1 VLGTAV
7 RAARVTLVSARSE
20 QAVLD
25 AAVDDLAARLR
36 RALEPPT
43 VAAVGLDAAAVRSRL
58 EEPLPEQGMPAGH
71 VLGELEERLEGTL
84 PGTTGGR
91 YFGYVTGGVL
101 PAAALAHAWAAAVD
115 QNPGLWALSPGASE
129 LEEVVL
135 GWLAEL
141 LGVPLR
147 SGVFTSGATMA
158 NIVCL
163 TVARH
168 AVAERLGVDVA
179 ADGVR
184 ALPALAVYGNAE
196 LHLSD
201 RKALRL
207 LGLGDRS
214 VRLVDIDGD
223 HRMRVAQ
230 LREAVERD
238 RASGVQPAIVI
249 AQAGSVG
256 IGATDPLEELADVCA
271 EQGLWLH
278 VDGAWGAFLR
288 AARRTAP
295 QAAGLERVDSLAV
308 DGHKWLNLP
317 NGIGFAF
324 LRDPRLHREALAG
337 SAAYLTRPGGA
348 GEDSH
353 ELGIEASRAW
363 RGAATWAALKQL
375 GRTGVAALVETSCEL
390 AAELAERIER
400 SPRLELVAPVPNV
413 VVNFRYRPERWGDG
427 ERLDEL
433 NRRLLEE
440 ITAAGDVLVTGASFP
455 SGFCHRATVVSWR
468 TTAADV
474 LAVADAVE
482 AAGARLVRSYN

>member
-1 VLGTAV
+1 
-7 RAARVTLVSARSE
+7 VSAEGRNE
-20 QAVLD
+20 AAALDEAV
-25 AAVDDLAARLR
+25 ADLAERLR
-36 RALEPPT
+36 RALEPPS
-43 VAAVGLDAAAVRSRL
+43 VAAVGLDAAAVRSRVA
-58 EEPLPEQGMPAGH
+58 EPLPARGAPAERI
-71 VLGELEERLEGTL
+71 LEELEERLAGTL

-101 PAAALAHAWAAAVD
+101 PAAALAHAWAAVVD

-141 LGVPLR
+141 LDVPLR
-147 SGVFTSGATMA
+147 SGIFTSGATMA

-163 TVARH
+163 AVARH
-168 AVAERLGVDVA
+168 AVARRHGVDVA
-179 ADGVR
+179 AEGVR
-184 ALPALAVYGNAE
+184 ALPEVAVYGNEE

-207 LGLGDRS
+207 LGLGDRC
-214 VRLVDIDGD
+214 VRLVGMDAE
-223 HRMRVAQ
+223 HRLRVDL
-230 LREAVERD
+230 LREAIARD
-238 RASGVQPAIVI
+238 RAAGVEPAIVI

-256 IGATDPLEELADVCA
+256 VGATDPLEAIADVCA
-271 EQGLWLH
+271 EHGLWLH

-288 AARRTAP
+288 ASPRTAA

-324 LRDPRLHREALAG
+324 LRDPALHREALAG

-353 ELGIEASRAW
+353 ERGIEASRNW
-363 RGAATWAALKQL
+363 RGAATWAALKEL
-375 GRTGVAALVETSCEL
+375 GREGVAELVKRCCEL
-390 AAELAERIER
+390 AAELVRRIDS

-413 VVNFRYRPERWGDG
+413 VVNFRYRPEGWPDG

-433 NRRLLEE
+433 NRAVLEE
-440 ITAAGDVLVTGASFP
+440 VTAAGEVLVTGAAFP

-468 TTAADV
+468 TTSGDV
-474 LAVADAVE
+474 AAVADAVE
-482 AAGARLVRSYN
+482 AAGARLT

>member
-1 VLGTAV
+1 MAETERRG
-7 RAARVTLVSARSE
+7 RVA
-20 QAVLD
+20 LD
-25 AAVDDLAARLR
+25 AAVDDLAARFR
-36 RALEPPT
+36 RALDAPPL
-43 VAAVGLDAAAVRSRL
+43 AAVGLDAAAVRARL
-58 EEPLPEQGMPAGH
+58 DEPLPEHGAP
-71 VLGELEERLEGTL
+71 VTEILPELEERVEGTL

-101 PAAALAHAWAAAVD
+101 PAAAIAHAWAAAVD

-129 LEEVVL
+129 LEELVL
-135 GWLAEL
+135 GWLADL
-141 LGVPLR
+141 LDLPLR

-158 NIVCL
+158 NIVSL

-168 AVAERLGVDVA
+168 AVAKRLGVDVA

-184 ALPALAVYGNAE
+184 ALPALGVYGNAE

-207 LGLGDRS
+207 LGLGDRC
-214 VRLVDIDGD
+214 VRLVEIDPE
-223 HRMRVAQ
+223 HRMRVDR

-238 RASGVQPAIVI
+238 RAEGVEPAIVI

-256 IGATDPLEELADVCA
+256 VGATDPLEEVADVCA
-271 EQGLWLH
+271 EHGLWLH

-288 AARRTAP
+288 VSERTSAEVS
-295 QAAGLERVDSLAV
+295 GLERVDSLAV

-353 ELGIEASRAW
+353 ELGIEASRSW
-363 RGAATWAALKQL
+363 RGAATWAALKAL
-375 GRTGVAALVETSCEL
+375 GHAGVVELVERSCDL
-390 AAELAERIER
+390 AAELAGRVER
-400 SPRLELVAPVPNV
+400 SPRLELVAPVPTV
-413 VVNFRYRPERWGDG
+413 VVNFRYRPRGWPDG
-427 ERLDEL
+427 EELDEL
-433 NRRLLEE
+433 NRRILEE
-440 ITAAGDVLVTGASFP
+440 VTAAGEVLVTGARFP
-455 SGFCHRATVVSWR
+455 SGFCQRATVVSWR
-468 TTAADV
+468 TTSRDV
-474 LAVADAVE
+474 LDAADAVE
-482 AAGARLVRSYN
+482 AAGARLAAS